1 METTIKIF
9 DTAEGLAHHFATLL
23 ISQLKEIPDD
33 GCFSWVLSGGSTPK
47 IVFREIAS
55 KYRNSVDWKRVK
67 IFWGDERCVPPDDEE
82 SNYRMA
88 RENLLDHVPIPLPN
102 IFRMR
107 GEAEPVAE
115 AARYGEI
122 FSRQVNVARN
132 LPQADLVMLG
142 LGEDGHT
149 ASIFPGN
156 TDLFDS
162 PALFE
167 TVVYPETKQKRIT
180 ATGKIIN
187 HAKLVVILATGESK
201 ASRVAQVINHL
212 DGWNELPAGH
222 VNPENGEVIWLLD
235 KMAAKELAWQTR

>member
-1 METTIKIF
+1 MIKIF
-9 DTAEGLAHHFATLL
+9 DTTEALSHYFASLL
-23 ISQLKEIPDD
+23 ISQLKETPHD
-33 GCFSWVLSGGSTPK
+33 GSFSWVLSGGSTPK
-47 IVFREIAS
+47 IIFREIAA
-55 KYRNSVDWKRVK
+55 KYRDSIDWKKVK

-82 SNYRMA
+82 SNYKMA
-88 RENLLDHVPIPLPN
+88 MVNLLDHVPIPLPN
-102 IFRMR
+102 IFRIR
-107 GEAEPVAE
+107 GEAEPIAE
-115 AARYGEI
+115 AAGYSEI
-122 FSRQVNVARN
+122 FSRQVHSYRN

-156 TDLFDS
+156 TDLFS
-162 PALFE
+162 SSALFE
-167 TVVYPETKQKRIT
+167 PVEHPSTKQKRIT

-201 ASRVAQVINHL
+201 SSRVAQVIDHL

-235 KMAAKELAWQTR
+235 KMAAKELAGQTR